1 MPVEGPHS
9 LMKVPFGAFTIE
21 NLLRR
26 LEGYLLTFPPLVAGL
41 RYKPRVGG
49 VAWWQQ
55 TSTDMSSDQET
66 DTELDPDPEQEL
78 DQGTAG

>member
-1 MPVEGPHS
+1 
-9 LMKVPFGAFTIE
+9 MK
-21 NLLRR
+21 
-26 LEGYLLTFPPLVAGL
+26 
-41 RYKPRVGG
+41 YKPRVGG

-66 DTELDPDPEQEL
+66 DTELDPDPDQEL